1 MRLPNFLT
9 LPNFPVLPMTATGRV
24 RDAFADPKRAN
35 GALLLTLA
43 AYVLVWTA
51 YGTIAKG
58 TQGLHFDMLEVIAW
72 SRDLSL
78 GYLKHPPLAATVAW
92 AWFGIF
98 PVAEWSYYLLAMTMP
113 ALALWIVWHLSA
125 DYLDADK
132 RIAGLALL
140 MLVPFFNFHALK
152 FNVNTVLI
160 PLWAA
165 TTLWFLR
172 SVRTRSPL
180 YAALAGIGAAG
191 SMLGKYWSIFLLAGL
206 VAAVL
211 ADRRRAAYFK
221 SAAPWITIVTG
232 FVVLLPH
239 LVWLR
244 NNDFAPFTYAMSIHG
259 DKPFIDT
266 LMAALGYLA
275 GSVGYVALPVILVL
289 IAARPSR
296 ATLADMIWPADAERR
311 LAAAAFW
318 GPFLLP
324 AVGALVSGTEI
335 TSLWSM
341 SAWTL
346 LPVLLLS
353 SPAIASAT
361 TWRPLDTRRVLLLAA
376 ALPLVM
382 LVISPAIAIM
392 TRRDGPPPPAV
403 QSPLLA
409 AEVERLWH
417 EAIPAPLRYVGGDG
431 DILLG
436 VVAYASDRPHA
447 LLPGIAA
454 PGEAELRRAGMVL
467 LCFTGDAPCLNA
479 AKNAAMK
486 VAGSADSRTTQTAIS
501 QKSWGKVLS
510 ARNYTVIIVPPRL

>member
-1 MRLPNFLT
+1 MHVPNPITAAGRL
-9 LPNFPVLPMTATGRV
+9 

-35 GALLLTLA
+35 GTLLLTLA

-78 GYLKHPPLAATVAW
+78 GYLKHPPLAAAVAW
-92 AWFGIF
+92 AWFSIF
-98 PVAEWSYYLLAMTMP
+98 PVAEWSYYLLAMTVP
-113 ALALWIVWHLSA
+113 AIALWIVWHLSA
-125 DYLDADK
+125 DYLDTDR

-152 FNVNTVLI
+152 FNVNTVLM
-160 PLWAA
+160 PLAAA
-165 TTLWFLR
+165 TTFWFLR
-172 SVRTRSPL
+172 SVRTRSAL
-180 YAALAGIGAAG
+180 YAALAGAGAAG

-206 VAAVL
+206 AVAAL

-221 SAAPWITIVTG
+221 SAAPWITIITG
-232 FVVLLPH
+232 FVLLLPH

-244 NNDFAPFTYAMSIHG
+244 QNDLAPFTYAMSIHG
-259 DKPFIDT
+259 DKAFATTFI
-266 LMAALGYLA
+266 AALGYLA
-275 GSVGYVALPVILVL
+275 GSIGYVALPVILVL
-289 IAARPSR
+289 IAARPGR
-296 ATLADMIWPADAERR
+296 ATLADTIWPADTERR
-311 LAAAAFW
+311 LAATAFW

-324 AVGALVSGTEI
+324 AVGALISRTEI

-353 SPAIASAT
+353 PPAI
-361 TWRPLDTRRVLLLAA
+361 TWRELDTRRMLVLAA
-376 ALPLVM
+376 ALPLLT

-403 QSPLLA
+403 QSSLLA
-409 AEVERLWH
+409 VEVERLWH
-417 EAIPAPLRYVGGDG
+417 EAVPAPLRYVGGDG

-436 VVAYASDRPHA
+436 VVAYAADRPHA
-447 LLPGIAA
+447 LLTGIAG
-454 PGEAELRRAGMVL
+454 PSEADLRHTGMVL
-467 LCFTGDAPCLNA
+467 LCFTGDAPCLA
-479 AKNAAMK
+479 AAMK
-486 VAGSADSRTTQTAIS
+486 AAGSGASRTTQTAIS
-501 QKSWGKVLS
+501 QKSWGKVLP
-510 ARNYTVIIVPPRL
+510 ARSYTVIIVPPRP